1 MDFQL
6 KDFQKRTLEKLGK
19 FLGEVRLH
27 GDASLAFANVAEER
41 DGLLPLYRTMPGL
54 ETVPYVCLRL
64 PTGGGKT
71 ILGAYAIRVA
81 DRNYIEKDYPVVLWL
96 VPTSAILKQTAKA
109 LKDATHPYRQA
120 LDEEFEGHVR
130 VFDID
135 EIENIR
141 PQDLLERVCI
151 VVATIQT
158 LRVSDKAGRDVYAH
172 KEALEDHFTR
182 LNTALPELDRIE
194 SGPYAGK
201 VKYSFANLMMIHRP
215 MVIMDEAHNART
227 HLTFEVL
234 NRIAPCCIVE
244 LTATPDNDPRTG
256 SNVLCR
262 VSAAELKAEAMIKLP
277 IVLTEHTS
285 SWESA
290 LSDALRTR
298 RRLAE
303 LAEGESQYIRPI
315 LLIQAENQD
324 KVANVEAVKQY
335 LLENERIPEE
345 RIAIATGTQRE
356 LEGIDLFNPTCP
368 IEIIITVQALKEGWD
383 CSFAY
388 VFCSTANIHNAT
400 SVEQLLGRVLRMPY
414 VQRRKADDL
423 NKAYAHVSSPNFSE
437 AAKQLETSMVAL
449 GFDAA
454 EAEQTIVRGQP
465 SSGGLPLF
473 DAPIVVELS
482 ATPNLID
489 LTEKEHEQV
498 ILHRLPDG
506 KATIEIVGEL
516 NEPLREKIVAGVTS
530 ADRPAVEQR
539 LREYTERPKKVLA
552 PSERRDAFIVPRLC
566 AHYDGQLRLFDED
579 LILDAYSWDLL
590 ASKPTLSGFH
600 YDPAT
605 RTFELDVDGGKV
617 KTKFIGT
624 DQLDLSLMAVEWTE
638 TDLVRW
644 LDKELHQNDVNQEK
658 MEEWIRRAVMILL
671 SSGRF
676 DLSTLVRAKYLLCRE
691 LLGAIT
697 KSRETAYRSAYQD
710 LLFGPS
716 AALETSFNYSFEY
729 DPKNYPANWYYT
741 GSYHWRKHYYPVPG
755 ELKSEGEEFECAK
768 ALDAQDEVLY
778 WVRNLALQKDAS
790 LWLQTYKDRF
800 YPDFVA
806 VLKDGRTLVVEY
818 KGGRDSDSP
827 GTLSDRSLGEKYQDK
842 SGGKALFLMAVW
854 RDEQG
859 RGIYDQIRNKIA
871 GMTPER
877 HHFR

>member
-6 KDFQKRTLEKLGK
+6 KDFQKRTLKKLGD
-19 FLGEVRLH
+19 FLGEVRLY
-27 GDASLAFANVAEER
+27 GDAPRAFAKFAEER
-41 DGLLPLYRTMPGL
+41 DGLVPLYRTVPGL
-54 ETVPYVCLRL
+54 ENVPYVCLRL

-71 ILGAYAIRVA
+71 ILGAYAIHVA
-81 DRNYIEKDYPVVLWL
+81 ARNYIEKDYPLVLWL
-96 VPTSAILKQTAKA
+96 VPSNTIRTQTAKA

-130 VFDID
+130 VFDIE

-182 LNTALPELDRIE
+182 INTKLPELDRIE
-194 SGPYAGK
+194 SGLYAGK
-201 VKYSFANLMMIHRP
+201 VKYSFANLMMVHRP

-234 NRIAPCCIVE
+234 NRISPCCIVE

-298 RRLAE
+298 RRLAG

-324 KVANVEAVKQY
+324 RTANVDAVKKY
-335 LLENERIPEE
+335 LLENERIPEDK
-345 RIAIATGTQRE
+345 IAIATGTQRE
-356 LEGIDLFNPTCP
+356 LEGIDLFKENCP

-414 VQRRKADDL
+414 VQRRKAEDL

-454 EAEQTIVRGQP
+454 EAEQAIVRGQP

-473 DAPIVVELS
+473 DAPVVMELS
-482 ATPNLID
+482 ATPDLNS

-498 ILHRLPDG
+498 ILHRLPNG
-506 KATIEIVGEL
+506 KATIEIVGPVT
-516 NEPLREKIVAGVTS
+516 EPMREKIVAAVAP

-539 LREYTERPKKVLA
+539 LREYTERPKRVLA

-566 AHYDGQLRLFDED
+566 ARFDGQLRLFDED

-590 ASKPTLSGFH
+590 ASKTSLSGFH

-605 RTFELDVDGGKV
+605 RTFELDVDGGRIR
-617 KTKFIGT
+617 TRFMGT
-624 DQLDLSLMAVEWTE
+624 DQLDLSLMPVEWTE

-644 LDKELHQNDVNQEK
+644 LEKEIRQTDVNSRT
-658 MEEWIRRAVMILL
+658 MEEWARRAIRELL
-671 SSGRF
+671 ASGRF

-697 KSRETAYRSAYQD
+697 KSRETAYRNAYQE

-741 GSYHWRKHYYPVPG
+741 GSYNWRKHYYPVPG

-768 ALDAQDEVLY
+768 ALDSQEEVLY
-778 WVRNLALQKDAS
+778 WVRNLAQQKDAS

-806 VLKDGRTLVVEY
+806 MLKDGRTLVVEY

-827 GTLSDRSLGEKYQDK
+827 SAISDRSLGEKYQDN
-842 SGGKALFLMAVW
+842 SNGKALFLMAVW
-854 RDEQG
+854 EDERG
-859 RGIYDQIRNKIA
+859 RGVYDQISDKIVGKA
-871 GMTPER
+871 
-877 HHFR
+877 

>member
-1 MDFQL
+1 MEFQL

-19 FLGEVRLH
+19 FLAEVRLY
-27 GDASLAFANVAEER
+27 GDAPRAFANHAEER
-41 DGLLPLYRTMPGL
+41 DGLIPLYRTVPGL

-71 ILGAYAIRVA
+71 ILGAYAIHVA
-81 DRNYIEKDYPVVLWL
+81 ARNYIEKDYPLVLWL
-96 VPTSAILKQTAKA
+96 VPSNTIRTQTAKA

-120 LDEEFEGHVR
+120 LDDEFEGRVH
-130 VFDID
+130 VFDIE

-158 LRVSDKAGRDVYAH
+158 LRVSNTAGRDVYAH

-182 LNTALPELDRIE
+182 LNTQLAELDRIE

-234 NRIAPCCIVE
+234 NRISPCCIVE

-298 RRLAE
+298 RRLAA

-324 KVANVEAVKQY
+324 RTANVEAVKQY
-335 LLENERIPEE
+335 LLENERISAD

-356 LEGIDLFNPTCP
+356 LEGIDLFKPTCP

-383 CSFAY
+383 CPFAY

-414 VQRRKADDL
+414 VQRRKAADL

-454 EAEQTIVRGQP
+454 EAAQTIERGQP
-465 SSGGLPLF
+465 STGGLPLF
-473 DAPIVVELS
+473 DTPVIVDLTAP
-482 ATPNLID
+482 PNLAG
-489 LTEKEHEQV
+489 LTERERDQV
-498 ILHRLPDG
+498 ILHHHPDG
-506 KATIEIVGEL
+506 TQAIEIVGDIT
-516 NEPLREKIVAGVTS
+516 EPLREKIVAGVAP
-530 ADRPAVEQR
+530 ADKPAVEER
-539 LREYTERPKKVLA
+539 LREFAERPKRALA
-552 PSERRDAFIVPRLC
+552 PSERREAFIVPRLC
-566 AHYDGQLRLFDED
+566 AHFDGQLRLFDED

-590 ASKPTLSGFH
+590 ASKPSLSGFH

-605 RTFELDVDGGKV
+605 RTFELDVDGGKIR
-617 KTKFIGT
+617 TRFMGT

-644 LDKELHQNDVNQEK
+644 LDKELRQDDVSQEK
-658 MEEWIRRAVMILL
+658 MQEWIRRAVSALL
-671 SSGRF
+671 ASGRF

-691 LLGAIT
+691 LLGALT
-697 KSRETAYRSAYQD
+697 KSRDTAYRNAYQE
-710 LLFGPS
+710 LLFGRT
-716 AALETSFNYSFEY
+716 AALETTFNYSFEY
-729 DPKNYPANWYYT
+729 DPKNYPANWFYT
-741 GSYHWRKHYYPVPG
+741 GGYHWGAHYYPVPG
-755 ELKSEGEEFECAK
+755 ELKSDGEEFDCAV
-768 ALDAQDEVLY
+768 ALDAQPEALY

-790 LWLQTYKDRF
+790 FWLPTSTDRF

-818 KGGRDSDSP
+818 KGERDSDSAD
-827 GTLSDRSLGEKYQDK
+827 TLEKRSLGEKYQDK
-842 SGGKALFLMAVW
+842 SQGKALFLMAVKV
-854 RDEQG
+854 DERG
-859 RGIYDQIRNKIA
+859 RGVYDQIKDKIA
-871 GMTPER
+871 RKP
-877 HHFR
+877 

>member
-1 MDFQL
+1 MEFQL

-19 FLGEVRLH
+19 FLGEIRLY
-27 GDASLAFANVAEER
+27 GDAPRAFANVAEER
-41 DGLLPLYRTMPGL
+41 DGHVPLYRTVPGL
-54 ETVPYVCLRL
+54 ENVPYICLRL

-71 ILGAYAIRVA
+71 ILGAYAIHVA
-81 DRNYIEKDYPVVLWL
+81 ARNYIEKDYPLVLWL
-96 VPTSAILKQTAKA
+96 VPSNTIRTQTAKA

-120 LDEEFEGHVR
+120 LDSEFEGHVR
-130 VFDID
+130 VFDIE

-141 PQDLLERVCI
+141 PQDILERVCI

-158 LRVSDKAGRDVYAH
+158 LRVSDKSGRDVYAH

-182 LNTALPELDRIE
+182 LNTTLPELDRIDT
-194 SGPYAGK
+194 GPYAGK

-227 HLTFEVL
+227 KLTFEVL
-234 NRIAPCCIVE
+234 NRIAPSCIVE

-298 RRLAE
+298 RRLAA

-324 KVANVEAVKQY
+324 KTANVETVKQY
-335 LLENERIPEE
+335 LLENERIPED

-356 LEGIDLFNPTCP
+356 LEGIDLFKEDCP
-368 IEIIITVQALKEGWD
+368 IEVIITVQALKEGWD

-423 NKAYAHVSSPNFSE
+423 NKAYAHVSSPNFTE
-437 AAKQLETSMVAL
+437 AASQLEISMVAL

-454 EAEQTIVRGQP
+454 EAAQAIERGQP

-473 DAPIVVELS
+473 DAPVVIELS
-482 ATPNLID
+482 APPDLNG

-498 ILHRLPDG
+498 ILQRSADG
-506 KATIEIVGEL
+506 KATIEIVGPVT
-516 NEPLREKIVAGVTS
+516 EPMRKKIIAAVAP
-530 ADRPAVEQR
+530 ADRTVVEQR
-539 LREYTERPKKVLA
+539 LREYTERPKRVLT
-552 PSERRDAFIVPRLC
+552 PSERRDAFIIPRLC
-566 AHYDGQLRLFDED
+566 ARFDGQLRLFDED

-590 ASKPTLSGFH
+590 AYKPSLSNFH

-605 RTFELDVDGGKV
+605 RTFELDVDGGRIR
-617 KTKFIGT
+617 TKYIGT
-624 DQLDLSLMAVEWTE
+624 DQLDLSLMPVEWTE
-638 TDLVRW
+638 TDLVHW
-644 LDKELHQNDVNQEK
+644 LDKELRQDDVSQEK
-658 MEEWIRRAVMILL
+658 MEEWVRRAVHELL
-671 SSGRF
+671 ASKRF

-697 KSRETAYRSAYQD
+697 KSRETAYRNAYQE

-716 AALETSFNYSFEY
+716 AALETSYNYSFEY
-729 DPKNYPANWYYT
+729 DPKNYPANWFYT
-741 GSYHWRKHYYPVPG
+741 GGYNWRSHYYERPG
-755 ELKSEGEEFECAK
+755 ELQNDGEEFDCAV
-768 ALDAQDEVLY
+768 ALDAQPEVLY
-778 WVRNLALQKDAS
+778 WVRNLERQKDAS
-790 LWLQTYKDRF
+790 FWLQTYKDRF

-827 GTLSDRSLGEKYQDK
+827 SAISDRSLGEKYQDK
-842 SGGKALFLMAVW
+842 SNGKALFLMAVQ
-854 RDEQG
+854 RDDQG
-859 RGIYDQIRNKIA
+859 RGAYDQIKAKIE
-871 GMTPER
+871 GW
-877 HHFR
+877 

>member
-1 MDFQL
+1 MEFQL

-19 FLGEVRLH
+19 FLGEIRLY
-27 GDASLAFANVAEER
+27 GDASRAFANVAEER
-41 DGLLPLYRTMPGL
+41 DGLIPLYRTVPGL
-54 ETVPYVCLRL
+54 ENVPYVCLRL

-71 ILGAYAIRVA
+71 ILGAYAIHVA
-81 DRNYIEKDYPVVLWL
+81 VRNYIEKDYPVVLWL
-96 VPTSAILKQTAKA
+96 VPSNTIRTQTAKA
-109 LKDATHPYRQA
+109 LKDPTHPYRQA
-120 LDEEFEGHVR
+120 LDAEFEGCVG
-130 VFDID
+130 VFDIED
-135 EIENIR
+135 IENIR
-141 PQDLLERVCI
+141 PQDISEKVCI

-158 LRVSDKAGRDVYAH
+158 LRVSDKSGRDVYAH
-172 KEALEDHFTR
+172 KEALEAHFTR
-182 LNTALPELDRIE
+182 LNTQLPELDRID
-194 SGPYAGK
+194 SGLYAGR

-215 MVIMDEAHNART
+215 MVIMDEAHNSRT
-227 HLTFEVL
+227 KLTFEVL
-234 NRIAPCCIVE
+234 NRIAPSCIVE

-298 RRLAE
+298 RRLAV

-324 KVANVEAVKQY
+324 KTANVDTVKQY
-335 LLENERIPEE
+335 LLENEHIPEE
-345 RIAIATGTQRE
+345 KIAIATGTQRE
-356 LEGIDLFNPTCP
+356 LEGIDLFKENCP
-368 IEIIITVQALKEGWD
+368 IEVIITVQALKEGWD

-414 VQRRKADDL
+414 VQRRKANDL

-454 EAEQTIVRGQP
+454 EAAQAIERGQP

-473 DAPIVVELS
+473 DAPVVVELTT
-482 ATPNLID
+482 APD
-489 LTEKEHEQV
+489 LTGLTKREHEQV
-498 ILHRLPDG
+498 ILHRLSDG
-506 KATIEIVGEL
+506 KATIEIVG
-516 NEPLREKIVAGVTS
+516 NITEPLREKIVAGVS
-530 ADRPAVEQR
+530 IADKPAVEQK
-539 LREYTERPKKVLA
+539 LREYAERPKRPLA
-552 PSERRDAFIVPRLC
+552 PSERREAFIVPRLC
-566 AHYDGQLRLFDED
+566 AHFDGQLRLFDED

-590 ASKPTLSGFH
+590 ASKPSLSGFH

-605 RTFELDVDGGKV
+605 RTFELDVDGGKI
-617 KTKFIGT
+617 KTKFMGI
-624 DQLDLSLMAVEWTE
+624 DQLDLSLMPVEWTE

-644 LDKELHQNDVNQEK
+644 LDKELRQPDVSQEK
-658 MEEWIRRAVMILL
+658 LEEWIRRAVRELL

-697 KSRETAYRSAYQD
+697 KSRDAAHRNAYQE

-729 DPKNYPANWYYT
+729 DPKNYPANWFYAGGYN
-741 GSYHWRKHYYPVPG
+741 WRSHYYERPG
-755 ELKSEGEEFECAK
+755 ELKNDGEEFDCAV
-768 ALDAQDEVLY
+768 ALDAQPEILY

-790 LWLQTYKDRF
+790 FWLQTYKDRF

-827 GTLSDRSLGEKYQDK
+827 SALGDRSLGEKYEDK
-842 SGGKALFLMAVW
+842 SRGKALFLMAV
-854 RDEQG
+854 RVDEQG
-859 RGIYDQIRNKIA
+859 RGVYDQIRDKIA
-871 GMTPER
+871 GR
-877 HHFR
+877 A

>member
-6 KDFQKRTLEKLGK
+6 KDFQKRTLGKLGK
-19 FLGEVRLH
+19 FFGEVRLY
-27 GDASLAFANVAEER
+27 GDAARAFANVAEEK
-41 DGLLPLYRTMPGL
+41 DGLVPLYRTVPGL
-54 ETVPYVCLRL
+54 ENVPYVCLRL

-81 DRNYIEKDYPVVLWL
+81 AKNYIEKDYPLVLWL
-96 VPTSAILKQTAKA
+96 VPSNTIRTQTAKA
-109 LKDATHPYRQA
+109 LKDPTHPYRQA

-130 VFDID
+130 VFDIE

-141 PQDLLERVCI
+141 PQDISEKVCI

-158 LRVSDKAGRDVYAH
+158 LRVSDRAGRDVYAD
-172 KEALEDHFTR
+172 KEALEAHFTR
-182 LNTALPELDRIE
+182 LNTRLPELDRID
-194 SGPYAGK
+194 SGPYAGRM
-201 VKYSFANLMMIHRP
+201 KYSFANLMMIHRP

-227 HLTFEVL
+227 HLTFEIL

-290 LSDALRTR
+290 LSDALRMR
-298 RRLAE
+298 RRLAA

-324 KVANVEAVKQY
+324 RTANVEAVKQY

-356 LEGIDLFNPTCP
+356 LEGIDLFKPTCP

-437 AAKQLETSMVAL
+437 AASQLETSMVAL

-454 EAEQTIVRGQP
+454 EAAQAIERGLP

-473 DAPIVVELS
+473 DAPVVIELS
-482 ATPNLID
+482 APPDLNS

-498 ILHRLPDG
+498 ILQRHVDG
-506 KATIEIVGEL
+506 KATIEIVGPVT
-516 NEPLREKIVAGVTS
+516 EPMREKIIAAVAP
-530 ADRPAVEQR
+530 ADRTAVEQR
-539 LREYTERPKKVLA
+539 LREYTERPKRVLT

-566 AHYDGQLRLFDED
+566 ARFDGQLRLFDED

-590 ASKPTLSGFH
+590 AYKPSLSNFH

-605 RTFELDVDGGKV
+605 RTFELDVDGGRIR
-617 KTKFIGT
+617 TKYIGT
-624 DQLDLSLMAVEWTE
+624 DQLDLSLMPVEWTE

-644 LDKELHQNDVNQEK
+644 LDKELRQDDVSQEK
-658 MEEWIRRAVMILL
+658 MEEWIRRAVRELL
-671 SSGRF
+671 ASKRF
-676 DLSTLVRAKYLLCRE
+676 DLSVLVRAKYLLCRE

-697 KSRETAYRSAYQD
+697 KSREAAKRNAYQE

-716 AALETSFNYSFEY
+716 AALETSFNYAIEY
-729 DPKNYPANWYYT
+729 DPKNYLPNWT
-741 GSYHWRKHYYPVPG
+741 FESGYHWTRHYYPKPG
-755 ELKSEGEEFECAK
+755 ELKGEGEEFECAK
-768 ALDAQDEVLY
+768 ALDAQEEVLY
-778 WVRNLALQKDAS
+778 WVRNLAGQKLAS
-790 LWLQTYKDRF
+790 FWLKTSTDLF

-806 VLKDGRTLVVEY
+806 ILKDGRALVVEY
-818 KGGRDSDSP
+818 KGEHFSDSAD
-827 GTLSDRSLGEKYQDK
+827 TLEKRNLGEKYQDH
-842 SGGKALFLMAVW
+842 SHGKALFLMAVKK
-854 RDEQG
+854 DG
-859 RGIYDQIRNKIA
+859 RGRGVYDQIRDKIA
-871 GMTPER
+871 GKA
-877 HHFR
+877 